1 MNTKFELNK
10 SYKFDFNRKDIDK
23 NGYTYFY
30 LKYEGTNTM
39 PEYDNTPLKFRVK
52 APDFLKGWTEEE
64 IREKMSQMS
73 CVVRSF
79 YEDHHDGELP
89 LFPYLV
95 LDQNFILR
103 QFFEMGKT
111 YLFTVEGKEIDSNT
125 SCEYYSLRDEKI
137 NQQHRYYFKKAPLW
151 FAGDKVEL
159 MVDGF
164 SDKAYLQLSLSP
176 MENLKTEITR
186 LEPAEDLLGKRENE
200 SLEFKSSFV
209 YTPGGK
215 VDIDGQLGHEIMAQL
230 AGFMNVAGGIV
241 CLGYKDDGSVRGL
254 NEDIPFLNTSK
265 IDKYNGQY
273 KETLGGIELKIRNMI
288 KYKLGADA
296 DPLVQVEFYR
306 AQNDRLV
313 CLLKASPS
321 HNNIYV
327 DRDEMYVRAG
337 NICRRLLGDE
347 RIRFDQNKHGF
358 KNPIVLD
365 ENIIKT
371 DGEASP
377 KYRSAV
383 KVLTLYKNGDTSSQS
398 SEVKSSDVLFNIPLT
413 EELMSEKGR
422 LVFLYEDG
430 YVNIME
436 PAKVIKKKFTDEW
449 KRYSNGFNTKANLLK
464 YCVCTV
470 DDTLCVYTEKKNG
483 QSDVESFEV
492 ANYKANESMQT
503 PGKRILKKEYSKI
516 IDIQVVHKDSA
527 KRKLVSCAINDAA

>member
-1 MNTKFELNK
+1 MKFDLNK
-10 SYKFDFNRKDIDK
+10 SYKFDFNRKVIDK

-30 LKYEGTNTM
+30 LKYEGAATVPGYENAVL
-39 PEYDNTPLKFRVK
+39 EYRVK
-52 APDFLKGWTEEE
+52 APDFLKDWTEEE
-64 IREKMSQMS
+64 IREKMPKIDCFVSG
-73 CVVRSF
+73 
-79 YEDHHDGELP
+79 YYPDLHNKGLP
-89 LFPYLV
+89 SFPYLIIDCGFV
-95 LDQNFILR
+95 RRL
-103 QFFEMGKT
+103 FFEVGQT
-111 YLFTVEGKEIDSNT
+111 YLFTVEGKETDSNT
-125 SCEYYSLRDEKI
+125 GSEYFSLSDEAI
-137 NQQHRYYFKKAPLW
+137 HYRHRYYPQKDILW
-151 FAGDKVEL
+151 NSGDKVEL
-159 MVDGF
+159 RVEGF
-164 SDKAYLQLSLSP
+164 LDKGHFKLSLSTK
-176 MENLKTEITR
+176 ENLKAEITR

-209 YTPGGK
+209 YTPEGK